1 MDSTPTNLPTKLLA
15 LVNAATSA
23 PRSGLV
29 LSGARLGELRRAA
42 IVFEIYAFAARNP
55 ALGRSAVVDAILLS
69 HMGEAGISER
79 SLWRWLAAFE
89 SSGFS
94 ALVDHKR
101 GRSGAKPGEVK
112 P

>member
-15 LVNAATSA
+15 LVNAATSS

-55 ALGRSAVVDAILLS
+55 ALGRSAVVNAILLNHS
-69 HMGEAGISER
+69 GEAGISER
-79 SLWRWLAAFE
+79 SLWRWVAAYE
-89 SSGFS
+89 AGGITS
-94 ALVDHKR
+94 LVDHKR
-101 GRSGAKPGEVK
+101 GRSGAKRGGAK